1 MDTEEEE
8 KARKDLEELENRNV
22 HPLAALAFGV
32 VFVVFICGS
41 TTYLRTHLQLPAQDF
56 ATAGLLASKDFVL
69 GTLIVSLFEILTK
82 NKRHP
87 IRYGFTFGTMF
98 FVVTFCY
105 WAFFS
110 K

>member
-1 MDTEEEE
+1 MDTEEE

-56 ATAGLLASKDFVL
+56 ATTASDSLWFHIWYHVFCRDVLLL
-69 GTLIVSLFEILTK
+69 GIF
-82 NKRHP
+82 
-87 IRYGFTFGTMF
+87 
-98 FVVTFCY
+98 
-105 WAFFS
+105 
-110 K
+110 